1 MPNPAWHPPI
11 EVVAGDTV
19 DDPRDLGYTILLGG
33 STTHITEAILK
44 GRPLYD
50 PLKDLEGT
58 SKNSPRQSR
67 TTKLPSNDSALFP
80 FRFLDVHCRR
90 VRNWH

>member
-33 STTHITEAILK
+33 STTHITGAILK
-44 GRPLYD
+44 SRPLYD

-67 TTKLPSNDSALFP
+67 TTKLLSNDSA
-80 FRFLDVHCRR
+80 
-90 VRNWH
+90 

>member
-11 EVVAGDTV
+11 EVVAGDPV

-44 GRPLYD
+44 SR
-50 PLKDLEGT
+50 EGT
-58 SKNSPRQSR
+58 WKNSPRQSR

-80 FRFLDVHCRR
+80 FRFVDVHASR
-90 VRNWH
+90 VRDWH